1 MAVSWTSA
9 LRVTP
14 SAKRIATV
22 ENYATISGITG
33 LNTID
38 KPEIRDSLIRTYGD
52 QGLTGF
58 IRAIGAFVPVG
69 ADKKEWY
76 EEVKLHNATTLVV
89 KAADA
94 AVINTGNDVVWEFA
108 SDSTIRLFDVL
119 RIGDTI
125 VYVTAIT
132 AIGGADEVTVAPY
145 KVWKANYAAAAE
157 AVATI
162 VGNDYAKFTDQPA
175 EWVESNVKR
184 RESPFAII
192 KEKYAIGG
200 SSMANY
206 SWVRVPAGKANQGG
220 WVWFLKGENDQR
232 SRFENYTE
240 RQMIEAEVATNAV
253 VTALGVTGTEGL
265 FSAIKDRGIHGDGK
279 ITAFAELQVL
289 AQELENERGAAEYTI
304 WSSILQTQA
313 FDDLLKTETAIGGAT
328 SYGLFNNSEE
338 MALNLGFSGFKN
350 SGYDFYYKKWKL
362 ANESEM
368 LGAHAGFNAVFIPA
382 DHIMDAKSEESIP
395 SFSIGYKAAEGYS
408 REIETFLQGSAN
420 LPIATNTV
428 DTREVHYRTE
438 RLMCT
443 AGANRYAMV

>member
-1 MAVSWTSA
+1 MNWTSA

-14 SAKRIATV
+14 SSKRIATV

-33 LNTID
+33 LNSID
-38 KPEIRDSLIRTYGD
+38 KPEIRDSLIRTYGN
-52 QGLTGF
+52 QELTGF
-58 IRAIGAFVPVG
+58 VRAIGAFVPVG
-69 ADKKEWY
+69 AEKKEWY
-76 EEVKLHNATTLVV
+76 EEVKLHNATTLTV
-89 KAADA
+89 KALDA
-94 AVINTGNDVVWEFA
+94 AVIDTGNDVVWEMA
-108 SDSTIRLFDVL
+108 PDSTIRLYDVL

-125 VYVTAIT
+125 CYVTLIT

-145 KVWKANYAAAAE
+145 NTWKLGYDAAATAI
-157 AVATI
+157 ATI
-162 VGNDYAKFTDQPA
+162 VGNDYAKFTDQPT
-175 EWVESNVKR
+175 EWVESNVKH
-184 RESPFAII
+184 RESPFVII

-206 SWVRVPAGKANQGG
+206 SWVRVPAGKENAGG
-220 WVWFLKGENDQR
+220 WVWYLKGENDQR

-240 RQMIEAEVATNAV
+240 RQMIEAEVAGNSV
-253 VTALGVTGTEGL
+253 VSDLGVTGTEGL
-265 FSAIKDRGIHGDGK
+265 FSAINDRGIHGDGA
-279 ITAFAELQVL
+279 ITAFTDVQAL

-304 WSSILQTQA
+304 WSSISQTQDL
-313 FDDLLKTETAIGGAT
+313 DDMLKTETAVGATT
-328 SYGLFNNSEE
+328 SYGLFNNSEA
-338 MALNLGFSGFKN
+338 MAITLGFAGFRN

-382 DHIMDAKSEESIP
+382 DHIIDAKSEEAIP

-438 RLMCT
+438 RLMC
-443 AGANRYAMV
+443 AAAANRYALT

>member
-1 MAVSWTSA
+1 MNWTSA

-14 SAKRIATV
+14 SSKRIANV

-33 LNTID
+33 LNSID
-38 KPEIRDSLIRTYGD
+38 KPEIRDSLIRTYGN
-52 QGLTGF
+52 QELTGF

-76 EEVKLHNATTLVV
+76 EEVKLHNATVLTV
-89 KAADA
+89 KAGETSTTVGGIEVLVFDM
-94 AVINTGNDVVWEFA
+94 A
-108 SDSTIRLFDVL
+108 SDSTIRLYDVL
-119 RIGDTI
+119 RVDNTI

-132 AIGGADEVTVAPY
+132 AIGGADEVTVEPY
-145 KVWKANYAAAAE
+145 NTWKAIHVAGGTAT
-157 AVATI
+157 ATI

-206 SWVRVPAGKANQGG
+206 SWVRVPAGKENAGG
-220 WVWFLKGENDQR
+220 WVWYLKGENDQR
-232 SRFENYTE
+232 SRFENYAE
-240 RQMIEAEVATNAV
+240 RQMIEAEVGRTQF
-253 VTALGVTGTEGL
+253 TTDHGVTGTEGL
-265 FSAIKDRGIHGDGK
+265 FAAINDRGIHGDGT
-279 ITAFAELQVL
+279 ITAFTDIQQL
-289 AQELENERGAAEYTI
+289 AQELENERGASEYTI
-304 WSSILQTQA
+304 WSNIVQTQA
-313 FDDLLKTETAIGGAT
+313 FDDLLKTETAIGAAT
-328 SYGLFNNSEE
+328 SYGLFNNDEA
-338 MALNLGFSGFKN
+338 MALTLGFSGFKN

-382 DHIMDAKSEESIP
+382 DMIVDAKSEEAIP

-438 RLMCT
+438 RLMC
-443 AGANRYAMV
+443 AAAANRYAMV